1 VQNRVSRAL
10 PRLPEEVQ
18 RIGVVTEKTSP
29 DMLMVVHLVSPQKRY
44 DSLYLSNFAI
54 RQVRDELARLPGVG
68 DVLVWGAGEYAMR
81 VWLDPAKIANRGLT
95 ASDIVTALREQNVQV
110 AAGSVGQQPEAS
122 AAFQMTVNTLG
133 RLTSEE
139 QFGEIVVKI
148 GAD

>member
-1 VQNRVSRAL
+1 RVSRAL

-81 VWLDPAKIANRGLT
+81 VWLDPAKIANRG
-95 ASDIVTALREQNVQV
+95 I
-110 AAGSVGQQPEAS
+110 
-122 AAFQMTVNTLG
+122 
-133 RLTSEE
+133 
-139 QFGEIVVKI
+139 
-148 GAD
+148 